1 LIWANREAVSF
12 CKRDWTGQISL
23 IRLKKLAAMR
33 MPRIGLKGPLAVL
46 PSCHSANK
54 AASVMTTPQEIDDAR
69 GPHAFF
75 GLSLGAEGHVKT
87 GQG

>member
-1 LIWANREAVSF
+1 LIWANREAISF
-12 CKRDWTGQISL
+12 RKGGWTGQISL

-33 MPRIGLKGPLAVL
+33 MPRIGLKGPLAVASIL
-46 PSCHSANK
+46 PLGKQS
-54 AASVMTTPQEIDDAR
+54 SVCDDDSQEFDDAR